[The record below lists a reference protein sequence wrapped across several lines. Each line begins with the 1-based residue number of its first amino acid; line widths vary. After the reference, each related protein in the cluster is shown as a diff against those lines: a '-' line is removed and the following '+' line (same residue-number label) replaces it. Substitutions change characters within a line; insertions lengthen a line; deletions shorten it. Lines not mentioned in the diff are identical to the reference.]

1 MRQRKCAL
9 SEIMHSTSLMGGI
22 IRRGFILA
30 IGRNTT
36 NCNIIEFCLFLAH
49 FGIAWNCGGGQD
61 APMVTTLLRIYRMLS
76 IYFPVRNA
84 LRVDGNMDDQEK
96 MHLLTS
102 YKKCMQ
108 KVSREMLI
116 KPQECARISLKDALL
131 KGLIFST
138 NNEMSNSVDNLD
150 LVQSNTTNYLLKYL
164 LHTRQDQVDC
174 KRCFDSLTTEQ
185 NELPSEFYAA

>member
-1 MRQRKCAL
+1 
-9 SEIMHSTSLMGGI
+9 
-22 IRRGFILA
+22 
-30 IGRNTT
+30 
-36 NCNIIEFCLFLAH
+36 
-49 FGIAWNCGGGQD
+49 
-61 APMVTTLLRIYRMLS
+61 MVTTLLRIYRMLS